1 MRKKTE
7 ESRIIKTAML
17 RKKIDSF
24 QELAALMGVN
34 YPALGYNLR
43 NPGGIS
49 LTKLRAIIKAAG
61 LTDEEI
67 IKLVRE

>member
-1 MRKKTE
+1 
-7 ESRIIKTAML
+7 
-17 RKKIDSF
+17 
-24 QELAALMGVN
+24 MGVN